1 MTGGAGFVGTNLI
14 KRLLSDGHKVVS
26 LDNYSTGL
34 RENEIEQ
41 KGVQYFDVDL
51 VETSNYDFFISKPDL
66 IFHLAAIARIQPSF
80 KHPVHTHHAN
90 VTSTLNVLEW
100 ARGYNIPIIHAGS
113 SSSNGDKFANPYTLS
128 KSVSEQLIELYNKVY
143 NLPTVICRFYN
154 VYGSHQLTEGEYC
167 TLIGIFK
174 KLFEEGRQL
183 TITGDGEQRRDFTHV
198 DDIIDALI
206 RCAES
211 IHDVSGEL
219 FELGRGK
226 NYSVNEIADAFGE
239 NYPTKYIDGRLGEM
253 RDTLC
258 TDTKA
263 KDLLNWNPKID
274 VVDFI
279 KENYVVCKTN

>member
-1 MTGGAGFVGTNLI
+1 M
-14 KRLLSDGHKVVS
+14 
-26 LDNYSTGL
+26 
-34 RENEIEQ
+34 
-41 KGVQYFDVDL
+41 
-51 VETSNYDFFISKPDL
+51 
-66 IFHLAAIARIQPSF
+66 
-80 KHPVHTHHAN
+80 
-90 VTSTLNVLEW
+90 
-100 ARGYNIPIIHAGS
+100 
-113 SSSNGDKFANPYTLS
+113 
-128 KSVSEQLIELYNKVY
+128 
-143 NLPTVICRFYN
+143 
-154 VYGSHQLTEGEYC
+154 
-167 TLIGIFK
+167 
-174 KLFEEGRQL
+174 
-183 TITGDGEQRRDFTHV
+183 

-206 RCAES
+206 KCAES

-239 NYPTKYIDGRLGEM
+239 NYPTKYIDVRLGEM